1 MNVSRRGNGEK
12 SKGVGAVSWIVRYDE
27 SPIEGIKLPI
37 ESSAYSKGERQRLE
51 QQISN
56 SPIAFTVKDIDENVI
71 VSGFYAGEPRDM
83 DWPLET
89 VRRFAE
95 GKINAVRI
103 EYQDGTAYVYNP
115 NYNAVV
121 SDKDE

>member
-1 MNVSRRGNGEK
+1 M
-12 SKGVGAVSWIVRYDE
+12 SWIVRYDE